1 MNNEDLIMFSNTH
14 VKLSFVQP
22 GVDTPS
28 KSLNFLLYSQIPFL
42 LVLYSVKMHQLTSL
56 SFYFGN
62 SSTWNNSKSNIMNH
76 ICF

>member
-28 KSLNFLLYSQIPFL
+28 KSLIFLLYSQILFL
-42 LVLYSVKMHQLTSL
+42 LILHSAKMHHLTRL
-56 SFYFGN
+56 SFLFREQL
-62 SSTWNNSKSNIMNH
+62 H
-76 ICF
+76 LEQL

>member
-28 KSLNFLLYSQIPFL
+28 KSPNFLLYSQILFL
-42 LVLYSVKMHQLTSL
+42 LVLYSVKMHHLTSL
-56 SFYFGN
+56 SFISGTAPPGTTV
-62 SSTWNNSKSNIMNH
+62 SPT
-76 ICF
+76 